1 MSPAIGFTQDQYPVQ
16 IAIPTLTAD
25 ALLVEN
31 MEGEELISG
40 LYVFRVRLVAEN
52 ASVAFDSVIGKEAS
66 LSVGLP
72 DGQKQYIHGIVGRF
86 RQAGTTLRFT
96 TYFADLHP
104 RLWLLTRTLDSRIF
118 QNKSVPDIVK
128 QILQE
133 HEITAV
139 EDSLTGSYQP
149 REYCVQYHETAFDFV
164 SRLMESEGI
173 SYRFEHTDQAH
184 TLVLADDASSYKPGP
199 GSLTI
204 GTTDRAGQRTDA
216 LPECAIE
223 VQVTSDQCKL
233 DDYNFETP
241 STDLLG
247 VASGQTSA
255 LTIYDYPA
263 GSLTKSA
270 VEALAT
276 MRVEELELPGRLLH
290 GTTSNAAVRPGHK
303 LAVRDHPR
311 DDVNAEYAVWKVL
324 HQATQDSY
332 SNTFEAFPVDT
343 PFRPPRVTPVPRIHG
358 CQTAVVV
365 GKSGEEITTDQ
376 YGRVKVKFHWD
387 QTPETDETSSC
398 WIRVAQTW
406 AGKQFGAFFLPRIG
420 QEVVVSFLEGDPD
433 RPIITGSVYN
443 AKQTVPYALPDNQTR
458 STVKTESS
466 KGGGGANEI
475 RFEDKAGEEDLF
487 VQAQKDMHVT
497 VLNDQTSTIKKNR
510 TVTVED
516 ADDVLTVKTGK
527 RTLDVAGDETHDNK
541 AKLTYTIKDDL
552 ALTVGGKL
560 TLKVTGDL
568 TLQVTGA
575 VKIESD
581 ADVNLSAKGAVNQ
594 KAVGAMSSES
604 GQNITVKAAAN
615 VTQEAGAAF
624 TSKAGATHNVEAGAI
639 LIIKGAMVKIN

>member
-1 MSPAIGFTQDQYPVQ
+1 MSPAIGFTAAQHPVQ
-16 IAIPTLTAD
+16 IAIPTASAD
-25 ALLVEN
+25 PLLVET
-31 MEGEELISG
+31 MDGEELISG
-40 LYVFRVRLVAEN
+40 LYIFHVRMVSEN
-52 ASVAFDSVIGKEAS
+52 PSLAFDSIVGKDAA
-66 LSVGLP
+66 LSIVMP
-72 DGQKQYIHGIVGRF
+72 DGSTQFVHGIIGRF

-133 HEITAV
+133 HEITAIQ
-139 EDSLTGSYQP
+139 DSLTGSYQP

-173 SYRFEHTDQAH
+173 SYRFEHTDSAH
-184 TLVLADDASSYKPGP
+184 TLVLADDASSYAAGP

-204 GTTDRAGQRTDA
+204 AATAAEGQRSDA
-216 LPECAIE
+216 LPECSIE
-223 VQVTSDQCKL
+223 LQVTSDQCKL

-247 VASGQTSA
+247 TASGETSA
-255 LTIYDYPA
+255 LTVYQYPA

-276 MRVEELELPGRLLH
+276 LRVEELELPRRLLH
-290 GTTSNAAVRPGHK
+290 GATSNAAIRPGHK
-303 LAVRDHPR
+303 LTVSDHPR
-311 DDVNAEYAVWKVL
+311 DDVNAEYAVWKVW

-332 SNTFEAFPVDT
+332 SNTFDAFPVDT
-343 PFRPPRVTPVPRIHG
+343 PFRPSRVTPVPRIHG

-387 QTPETDETSSC
+387 QAPETDETSSC

-406 AGKQFGAFFLPRIG
+406 AGKTFGAFFLPRIG
-420 QEVVVSFLEGDPD
+420 QEVVVGFLEGDPD

-466 KGGGGANEI
+466 KGGSGNNEI

-497 VLNDQTSTIKKNR
+497 VLNDQTTTIKKNR
-510 TVTVED
+510 TVTIEET
-516 ADDVLTVKTGK
+516 DDVLTVKAGK
-527 RTLDVAGDETHDNK
+527 RTLDIAGDETHENK
-541 AKLTYTIKDDL
+541 AKLTYNITDDL
-552 ALTVGGKL
+552 AVKVGGKVTL
-560 TLKVTGDL
+560 TVTGDL

-575 VKIESD
+575 VKIETDSD
-581 ADVNLSAKGAVNQ
+581 MNVSAKGALNQ
-594 KAVGAMSSES
+594 KAVGAMSTES
-604 GQNITVKAAAN
+604 SQNITVKASVN
-615 VTQEAGAAF
+615 LTQEAGAAF

-639 LIIKGAMVKIN
+639 LVIKGAMVKIN